1 MTLPEIKK
9 FVPLSCVDWDGKV
22 SAVAFLSRC
31 NLRCPFCYNSA
42 LVLHPDS
49 LETIPFQEVEQS
61 LIKSK
66 GWLDG
71 VVLTG
76 GEPTLSDDL
85 PSLCNRIKEL
95 GYSVKL
101 DTNGTNFAMVKQLV
115 DEELLGYVA
124 LDVKA
129 PLYSD
134 AYSRAVGVEAAGLV
148 PEVEKT
154 VQLLLEG
161 AVDYEFRTTLVP
173 GIHREEDVAQIC
185 SRLVGC
191 KKYVL
196 QNFMGG
202 VETLEPT
209 LRDMEPFSI
218 ADMERFLARAKT
230 TVFNTVLR

>member
-31 NLRCPFCYNSA
+31 NLRCPFCYNTA
-42 LVLHPDS
+42 LVLNSES
-49 LETIPFQEVEQS
+49 LETIPFEEVERS

-76 GEPTLSDDL
+76 GEPTLNEEL
-85 PSLCNRIKEL
+85 PNLCSQIKEL
-95 GYSVKL
+95 GYNVKL
-101 DTNGTNFAMVKQLV
+101 DTNGTNSTMVKKLIR
-115 DEELLGYVA
+115 EELVGYVA

-129 PLYSD
+129 PLNPD

-154 VQLLLEG
+154 VRFLLEDS
-161 AVDYEFRTTLVP
+161 VDYEFRTTLVP
-173 GIHREEDVAQIC
+173 GIHDEESVAQIC
-185 SRLVGC
+185 SKIVGC
-191 KKYVL
+191 RKYVL
-196 QNFMGG
+196 QNFVGD

-209 LRDMEPFSI
+209 LRNTKPFPALEMEK
-218 ADMERFLARAKT
+218 FLAVAKKIVQNT
-230 TVFNTVLR
+230 TLR